1 MTTDIV
7 LSGQAGAIAVAGQVA
22 NHYAAGNAFTDYT
35 SRKADNTLRAQRGD
49 LETWTEYLC
58 AATKGA
64 DCPDAETLQTT
75 PEAWRGVTW
84 GLVKGFVQWMLSE
97 GYAIGTINRHL
108 ATVRVYCKLAAQ
120 AGVIGATEAAMI
132 RTVQSYGGKDA
143 KRIDERRETTRR
155 PTKRGA
161 GGKSTKKAA
170 HVAISLDQAKA
181 LKAQPETPQGRR
193 DALLM
198 ALLLDHGLRVGEIV
212 LLKVTDFDLKRGTFT
227 FYRPKVDK
235 TQTHKL
241 TTDAARAVA
250 AWIASGDAPA
260 LGALLRGS
268 RKGGKLTGSMSERAV
283 SERVRVLGEAVGLE
297 GLSAHDCRHYWATRA
312 ASQGTDPFALRDAGG
327 WSSLAMPSRYVEA
340 AAIANERVKL

>member
-22 NHYAAGNAFTDYT
+22 NHYAAGNSFSDYT
-35 SRKADNTLRAQRGD
+35 ARKADNTLRAQHGD
-49 LETWTEYLC
+49 LETWSEYLC
-58 AATKGA
+58 AATNGA

-75 PEAWRGVTW
+75 PDAWRGVTW
-84 GLVKGFVQWMLSE
+84 GLVKGFIQWMLSE

-120 AGVIGATEAAMI
+120 AGVIAPTEAAMI

-155 PTKRGA
+155 PTKRKSGGA
-161 GGKSTKKAA
+161 STKKAA
-170 HVAISLDQAKA
+170 HVTISLDQAKM
-181 LKAQPETPQGRR
+181 LKAQPDTPQGRR

-198 ALLLDHGLRVGEIV
+198 TLLLDHGLRVGELV
-212 LLKVTDFDLKRGTFT
+212 LLKVTDFDLKRGTFA

-260 LGALLRGS
+260 IGQLLRGS
-268 RKGGKLTGSMSERAV
+268 RKGGKLAGGISERAV
-283 SERVRVLGEAVGLE
+283 SDRVRVLGEAVGLE